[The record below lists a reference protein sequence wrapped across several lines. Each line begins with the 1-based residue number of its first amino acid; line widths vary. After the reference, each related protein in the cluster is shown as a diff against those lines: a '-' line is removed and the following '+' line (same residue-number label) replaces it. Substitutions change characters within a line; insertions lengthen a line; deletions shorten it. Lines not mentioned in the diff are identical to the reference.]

1 MKYGIF
7 DYIDMRDDLVASRST
22 LARKFDERLALL
34 VQAEEAGFYGYHLTE
49 HHATP
54 LSMTPS
60 PAIYLAAAARETT
73 RIRLGAL
80 LFLLPL
86 YDPLR
91 LIEDLC
97 MLDNL
102 SNGRLDIGVGRG
114 ISPYEF
120 QAFGVDFDEV
130 QERYDEVFEILHKG
144 LTQTRLDHC
153 GKRYQYDNVP
163 MVMRPAQRPHP
174 PYWYGL
180 RGDHG
185 PAFAAKH
192 GMNGV
197 TLGGNERIAKIISA
211 FRAAWKAH
219 AAERK
224 AFGTPVA
231 TPIAGAVRAMFIAE
245 TDAEAERIA
254 RPAYKQ
260 WYDSLTW
267 LWREH
272 GTMPPIAISQDYDSA
287 RQVGT
292 LVVGSPETARR
303 ELTAQAK
310 LCGYDYLV
318 LMLAFGSLTP
328 AEEARSLALFKSE
341 VMPALDRIEAPAMSA

>member
-7 DYIDMRDDLVASRST
+7 DYIDQRAESLVKTFDD
-22 LARKFDERLALL
+22 RLALL
-34 VQAEEAGFYGYHLTE
+34 CAAEDAGFYGYHLTE

-60 PAIYLAAAARETT
+60 PAVYLAAAARETS

-97 MLDNL
+97 MVDNL

-114 ISPYEF
+114 ISPFEF
-120 QAFGVDFDEV
+120 RAYGVDFEEV
-130 QERYDEVFEILHKG
+130 QERFDEVFEILHKG
-144 LTQTRLDHC
+144 LTHARLNHS
-153 GKRYQYDNVP
+153 GRRYRYDNVP
-163 MVMRPAQRPHP
+163 MVLRPAQRPHP

-185 PAFAAKH
+185 PVFAAKH

-197 TLGGNERIAKIISA
+197 TLGANDRIARIIA
-211 FRAAWKAH
+211 TFRAEWQTH
-219 AAERK
+219 AAERR
-224 AFGTPVA
+224 AFGTPVE
-231 TPIAGAVRAMFIAE
+231 TPLAGAVRAMFIAE
-245 TDAEAERIA
+245 SDAAAERAA

-287 RQVGT
+287 RAGGT
-292 LVVGSPETARR
+292 LVVGSPDTVRR
-303 ELTAQAK
+303 ELVAQAEA
-310 LCGYDYLV
+310 CGYDYLV
-318 LMLAFGSLTP
+318 LMLAFGSLTH
-328 AEEARSLALFKSE
+328 AEEMRSLAFFRSE
-341 VMPALDRIEAPAMSA
+341 VMPALDDIRAPAMTA